1 MVTEADRRAGQ
12 SSRAFSAWAGKV
24 LVTLVAFAF
33 SGTEAAIAEELEGL
47 PTAVVVHGRRGPNS
61 NLNGMY
67 IRDFTWQG
75 VVDPCYKRSGSTG
88 GKDIFLYFEGEWRM
102 GPSPGEGS
110 VWAFASSSA
119 TSPLLIDAAWEVWD
133 GHQVVEDK
141 HMQVTDTSVVPQVL
155 YISFGEG
162 VPLALKSMQGMLLQ
176 QPGLWDGRPYYKH
189 RDFQDLY
196 LLCSVAEGR
205 WRLGPLPLRVS
216 SSEERP
222 GRSQSAASAILFSRS
237 AATLPQEIVEAWMV
251 PGAGPGGADQLP
263 DNSVRLLPPGLGAAQ
278 LTSNVAQ
285 PRHPSHLVV
294 EGLAAGKGA
303 ANGVYRLAPELVN
316 YRPAYHKTD
325 ALRTASLWFAGSEWR
340 FGPSIADGRVW
351 AYASAAAESPL
362 AAEMSWM
369 ALDGHPE
376 DAFHVADSMQVIPES
391 VNLGG
396 ARFVQEKRLCDARPV
411 YRRVSTAEVGAE
423 ADGGY
428 STLFQPEV
436 YLFFRAHEV
445 EWWIGPE
452 VGGSECLARA
462 DGSLL
467 QVVPRTAELVWQRAA
482 ATPQKPS
489 GPESAPGSTGPERD
503 VEVGVDEL
511 QNPHESV
518 VVLALSTAVLG
529 LVMWLAISG
538 KFSASGEKP
547 VSEVEMAPGIG
558 TGKGQ
563 SLELFCVVCLE
574 APRQVLLLPCHH
586 VCCCK
591 SCAQRLGRC
600 PVCRAE
606 TTSLAEVFL

>member
-1 MVTEADRRAGQ
+1 MLTEEGRRAGQ
-12 SSRAFSAWAGKV
+12 TICALSVWAGRL
-24 LVTLVAFAF
+24 LVTLAV
-33 SGTEAAIAEELEGL
+33 SVLAATIAEEREAL

-75 VVDPCYKRSGSTG
+75 LVNPCYKRSGATG

-102 GPSPGEGS
+102 GPAPGEGS

-133 GHQVVEDK
+133 GHQVVGDK
-141 HMQVTDTSVVPQVL
+141 HMQVSDTSVVPQVL

-162 VPLALKSMQGMLLQ
+162 IPLGLKSMQGMLLQ

-205 WRLGPLPLRVS
+205 WRLGPLPLGVS

-222 GRSQSAASAILFSRS
+222 GRSLSAASAILFSRS

-263 DNSVRLLPPGLGAAQ
+263 DNSVRLLPPGFAGAQ
-278 LTSNVAQ
+278 MTSNVAQ
-285 PRHPSHLVV
+285 PRHPTHLVV
-294 EGLAAGKGA
+294 EGLVAGKGA

-340 FGPSIADGRVW
+340 FGPSIEDGQVW
-351 AYASAAAESPL
+351 AYAAAAAESPL
-362 AAEMSWM
+362 AVEMQMTWM
-369 ALDGHPE
+369 TLDGHPE
-376 DAFHVADSMQVIPES
+376 EALKVADSMQVIPES

-411 YRRVSTAEVGAE
+411 YRRVSMAEVGAE

-428 STLFQPEV
+428 STVFQPEV
-436 YLFFRAHEV
+436 YLFFRAHEA

-452 VGGSECLARA
+452 IGGSECLARA
-462 DGSLL
+462 EGSLL
-467 QVVPRTAELVWQRAA
+467 QVVPRTTELLWQRAA
-482 ATPQKPS
+482 VTPPKPE
-489 GPESAPGSTGPERD
+489 GPESATGGRAGPERD
-503 VEVGVDEL
+503 LDVGMDEL
-511 QNPHESV
+511 QNPHQPV

-538 KFSASGEKP
+538 KFSASGEKL
-547 VSEVEMAPGIG
+547 VSEVEIG
-558 TGKGQ
+558 DKKSK

-591 SCAQRLGRC
+591 SCAQRLERC